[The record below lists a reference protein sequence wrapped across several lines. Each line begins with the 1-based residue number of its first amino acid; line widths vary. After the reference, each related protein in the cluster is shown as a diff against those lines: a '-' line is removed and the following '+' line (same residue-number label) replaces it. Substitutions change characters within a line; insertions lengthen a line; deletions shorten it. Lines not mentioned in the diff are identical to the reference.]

1 MCDDLEARVEELVEE
16 KVEQAVAE
24 RDARIDE
31 LEDELAE
38 EREARQEL
46 EERVAEQEDALEL
59 RTPDK
64 TDSPALEHVW
74 IAGQPVGRLVEKTR
88 RDVDELEDQLAGDEL
103 EAPDEL
109 EATAPP
115 IFDLLRTPESKV
127 EGTERRTR
135 FLWRDLADYATK
147 TPAGYVL
154 PASDARRV
162 LNAAE
167 PDDSPAGRV
176 DAKMVGRVFALS
188 VDLTREAAFV
198 RKSGRERQLVV
209 PVDWE
214 EQAREAAPDT
224 AVS

>member
-1 MCDDLEARVEELVEE
+1 MTQEDLLDRVEALEE
-16 KVEQAVAE
+16 KLREEQE
-24 RDARIDE
+24 RRRE

-46 EERVAEQEDALEL
+46 EQRVAAQEDALEL
-59 RTPDK
+59 RTPDEA
-64 TDSPALEHVW
+64 DSPALEDVW
-74 IAGQPVGRLVEKTR
+74 IGGQPVGRLVEKTR
-88 RDVDELEDQLAGDEL
+88 RDVDELEDRLGGDDL

-115 IFDLLRTPESKV
+115 IYDLLRTPESKV

-176 DAKMVGRVFALS
+176 DAKMVGRVFDLS
-188 VDLTREAAFV
+188 VTLTREAAFV
-198 RKSGRERQLVV
+198 RKKGRERQLVV

-214 EQAREAAPDT
+214 EQARAAAPDS